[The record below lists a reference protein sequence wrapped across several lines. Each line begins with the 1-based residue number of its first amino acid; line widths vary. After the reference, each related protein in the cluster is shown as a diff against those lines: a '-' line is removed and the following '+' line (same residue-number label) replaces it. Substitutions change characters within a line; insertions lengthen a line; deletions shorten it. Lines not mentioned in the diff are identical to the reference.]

1 MLTSFALCSP
11 ADTVLRYA
19 ADIYTDL
26 VLLFAKSINPASPT
40 LFKSQ
45 LSPFARSRKSKQ
57 LSTAVPADEE
67 DEEEVDT
74 TPKKLTWHL
83 TGEIRMGIRFAE
95 TRLSDLICQHEV
107 EALEFAGY
115 GKEFSACFPFGR
127 SSTPSARGG

>member
-1 MLTSFALCSP
+1 MP
-11 ADTVLRYA
+11 AE
-19 ADIYTDL
+19 
-26 VLLFAKSINPASPT
+26 
-40 LFKSQ
+40 
-45 LSPFARSRKSKQ
+45 
-57 LSTAVPADEE
+57 EE

-115 GKEFSACFPFGR
+115 GKEFSECFPSGH
-127 SSTPSARGG
+127 SSPTSARGH